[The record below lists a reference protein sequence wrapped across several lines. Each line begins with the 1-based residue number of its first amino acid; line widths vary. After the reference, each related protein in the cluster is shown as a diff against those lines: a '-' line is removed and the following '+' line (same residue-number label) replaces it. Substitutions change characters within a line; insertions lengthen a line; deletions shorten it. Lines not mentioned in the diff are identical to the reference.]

1 MEKNE
6 GEAERR
12 WLSRSDRWLLGSQ
25 SCELDT
31 PESIRDRRQLENN
44 ITQQWEPQP

>member
-12 WLSRSDRWLLGSQ
+12 WPSRGDCWLLGSQ

-31 PESIRDRRQLENN
+31 PESIRDRTQLVNN
-44 ITQQWEPQP
+44 ITQQREPQP